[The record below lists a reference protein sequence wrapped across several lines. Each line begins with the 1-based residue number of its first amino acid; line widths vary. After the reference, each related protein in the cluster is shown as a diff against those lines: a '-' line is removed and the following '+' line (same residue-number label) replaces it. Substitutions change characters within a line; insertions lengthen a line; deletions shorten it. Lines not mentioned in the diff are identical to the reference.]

1 MFTTERGTINQDLL
15 QAYMQLLQQAE
26 AENREDVVE
35 GEGVIEGEAAGDVN
49 VANLTVTSNMMQQV
63 TYSLCERAM

>member
-35 GEGVIEGEAAGDVN
+35 GEGVVEGEAAGDVN

>member
-1 MFTTERGTINQDLL
+1 MFTTERGTINQELL

-26 AENREDVVE
+26 AESREDVVE
-35 GEGVIEGEAAGDVN
+35 GEDVIEGEAAGDVN

-63 TYSLCERAM
+63 T

>member
-49 VANLTVTSNMMQQV
+49 MANLTVTSNMMQQV